1 MAFQHHFNSPVAGI
15 FSKIFPRHGFLAPYA
30 RPTNFLKVG
39 RPWFSLVDIRPT
51 VFFEILLLEHQK
63 WVFPRVSRALF
74 RISFNQTDW
83 KCCRGKRIS
92 RTGRGAAEREKERKR
107 EKERQST
114 LLCFMQLERE
124 PVVTFFEARSRGGTG
139 SKMSGEITR
148 QSRLKCRHVKTDRSI
163 EKSEQSEIDP
173 NGRFKG

>member
-1 MAFQHHFNSPVAGI
+1 MAFQHHFNSPVAAI

-39 RPWFSLVDIRPT
+39 RPWFSLVDIQPT

-63 WVFPRVSRALF
+63 WVFPRVSRASF

-92 RTGRGAAEREKERKR
+92 RTGRGAAERERKR
-107 EKERQST
+107 EKGRKRGRAHYCVSCNLNENPLSLFSRHG
-114 LLCFMQLERE
+114 RAVE
-124 PVVTFFEARSRGGTG
+124 PGR
-139 SKMSGEITR
+139 
-148 QSRLKCRHVKTDRSI
+148 KCREKLHVSRDWNAAT
-163 EKSEQSEIDP
+163 
-173 NGRFKG
+173 

>member
-15 FSKIFPRHGFLAPYA
+15 FSKIFSRHGFLAPYA

-39 RPWFSLVDIRPT
+39 RPWFSLVDIQPT

-63 WVFPRVSRALF
+63 WVFPRVSRASF

-92 RTGRGAAEREKERKR
+92 RTGRGAAERERER
-107 EKERQST
+107 EKKG
-114 LLCFMQLERE
+114 ERE
-124 PVVTFFEARSRGGTG
+124 AEHTIVFHATWTRTRCHFFRGTVARWNRVENVGRNYTSVATEMPPRKNW
-139 SKMSGEITR
+139 S
-148 QSRLKCRHVKTDRSI
+148 LDR
-163 EKSEQSEIDP
+163 EKWTIWNWSEWTV
-173 NGRFKG
+173 